1 MGKQR
6 KKSNK
11 ELRQEAQNIQ
21 IVVTSDN
28 IEAEKECDNQKVTVI
43 KNTTKNL
50 AFEEKVEYS
59 TAGDVFN
66 QVRYIFRAEMS
77 GARSVFL

>member
-11 ELRQEAQNIQ
+11 ELRQEAQSIQ

-28 IEAEKECDNQKVTVI
+28 EEEPEIQEIKVL
-43 KNTTKNL
+43 KNTSKNL
-50 AFEEKVEYS
+50 AFDDDKIEYS
-59 TAGDVFN
+59 VGDDLF
-66 QVRYIFRAEMS
+66 AEVS
-77 GARSVFL
+77 